1 MVLSSLPSFDMSWIS
16 FFSFLK
22 TILVGLN
29 SKPFEKTKN
38 TSNFSA
44 PASDPVSFWRE
55 NCSAESKEAVLG
67 ARNNVVANGMR
78 SKVNSTPLSLPKK
91 STHEPRK
98 SFDNSSS
105 NTDIQAQKSAPSP
118 NNLQKTA
125 KERDNSDQV
134 SEVHHDASDAFPTEV
149 IKNHS
154 SGSLFFSTTD
164 E

>member
-38 TSNFSA
+38 TSNLSA

-105 NTDIQAQKSAPSP
+105 NTNILARKSVPSP
-118 NNLQKTA
+118 KTV
-125 KERDNSDQV
+125 KGRNNSDEV
-134 SEVHHDASDAFPTEV
+134 SEVHHDTSDAFPTEV